1 MGGVAMLL
9 VDIRFFLAPPRGLFR
24 RSLVMTRS
32 VTLSCVALLVLL
44 AGQANGEL
52 PQGATAPGQN
62 MPSTLTGEL
71 IGDRIARFFASPQAR
86 ENALPSYAI
95 EKETGPG
102 KPLDGSV
109 KTQPVYS
116 LRDGK
121 QTAIVRI
128 APGTSLYGTGEVAGP
143 LERNGRKTIAWNTDA
158 YGYQD
163 DAVSLYKSHP
173 WVLAVRADGSAFGV
187 LADTTYRV
195 EIDTAADAADEI
207 RFTADGPAFPV
218 IIIERDSPIEV
229 VQAVTKLTGLPP
241 LPALWTLGYHQCRYS
256 YYPDTRARE
265 IASNFRD
272 RDIPADVIWYDIDYY
287 ESFRCFTFDPVLF
300 PDPKKLN
307 ADLLAQGFHNV
318 WMINPGI
325 KSREEPSPNEPP
337 AEERMK
343 ESAEIRRARETQRDV
358 FRAIRDSGKV
368 EDVYVKRADG
378 KVYEGEVWPGWC
390 FFPDYTQPRVR
401 EWWAPKYKPFMD
413 VGVTGVWNDM
423 NEPAIFNVASK
434 TMPEDNIHLGDPN
447 LLTPMGSPQGAAKAK
462 GDHARYHNVFGLMM
476 VKGSREGI
484 QASNPDKRPFVLSRA
499 THIGGQ
505 RYHAGWS
512 GDNTAN
518 WYHVEASVPMTL
530 NMNLS
535 GLSFYGPDIGG
546 FAADGDAQMFER
558 WIGYGTMLPFCR
570 SHTGKGNI
578 DKEPW
583 AFGPE
588 VEETS
593 RLAIQ
598 RRYRLMPYIY
608 TLFRDAS
615 VNGTPVMQPLFFTD
629 AKNPA
634 LRSEDDGFLLGGDL
648 LVVPQ
653 LVPDRSRQSV
663 MPSGNWRELAWDAA
677 ASPKNTTKGLDSQN
691 NDLPRLYVRPGAII
705 PTAPVMEYTGEKP
718 VDPITLIISL
728 DEAGAARGEM
738 YEDAGD
744 GYAYREKGEFLRTQ
758 YVAQRAGETVKV
770 NVSGVEGGMKRP
782 ARNVVVRVLL
792 DNGREVTGMG
802 KDGTEISVKLN

>member
-1 MGGVAMLL
+1 
-9 VDIRFFLAPPRGLFR
+9 
-24 RSLVMTRS
+24 MTRTVS
-32 VTLSCVALLVLL
+32 FSCVALLALL
-44 AGQANGEL
+44 AGHARGDMPLPEAAPQQA
-52 PQGATAPGQN
+52 A
-62 MPSTLTGEL
+62 STSLVGEL
-71 IGDRIARFFASPQAR
+71 IGDRIARYFASQQAR
-86 ENALPSYAI
+86 ENALPSYAL

-102 KPLDGSV
+102 KALDNTV
-109 KTQPVYS
+109 TVQPVFS
-116 LRDGK
+116 MVEGK
-121 QTAIVRI
+121 HSAMVKITA
-128 APGTSLYGTGEVAGP
+128 GTSLYGTGEVAGP
-143 LERNGRKTIAWNTDA
+143 LLRNGRKVVAWNTDA

-163 DAVSLYKSHP
+163 EAESLYKSHP
-173 WVLAVRADGSAFGV
+173 WVLAVRPDGTAFGV

-195 EIDTAADAADEI
+195 TIDTAATASDEI

-218 IIIERDSPIEV
+218 IIIERASPMEV
-229 VQAVTKLTGLPP
+229 VQAMTKLTGLPP

-256 YYPDTRARE
+256 YFPEARVRE
-265 IASNFRD
+265 IAKNFRD

-287 ESFRCFTFDPVLF
+287 ESFRCFTFDPVHF
-300 PDPKKLN
+300 PNPTKLN
-307 ADLLAQGFHNV
+307 ADLLADGFHNV

-337 AEERMK
+337 AEVRAK
-343 ESAEIRRARETQRDV
+343 EPAEIRRARETQRDV
-358 FRAIRDSGKV
+358 FRAVRDSGKV
-368 EDVYVKRADG
+368 QDVYVKRADG
-378 KVYEGEVWPGWC
+378 SVYEGEVWPGWC

-401 EWWAPKYKPFMD
+401 EWWAPHYGPFMAH
-413 VGVTGVWNDM
+413 GITGVWNDM
-423 NEPAIFNVASK
+423 NEPAVFNVKSK

-447 LLTPMGSPQGAAKAK
+447 LLTPMGSPQGEAKAK
-462 GDHARYHNVFGLMM
+462 GDHARYHNVYGMMM
-476 VKGSREGI
+476 VKGSRDGI
-484 QASNPDKRPFVLSRA
+484 QAANPDKRPFVLSRA

-530 NMNLS
+530 NMCLS

-546 FAADGDAQMFER
+546 FAANGDAQMFER
-558 WIGYGTMLPFCR
+558 WIGYGTLLPFCR
-570 SHTGKGNI
+570 AHTGTGNI

-608 TLFRDAS
+608 TLFKDAS
-615 VNGTPVMQPLFFTD
+615 VNGTPVLQPLFFTD

-634 LRSEDDGFLLGGDL
+634 LRSEDDGFLMGGDL

-653 LVPDRSRQSV
+653 LVPDRSRVTV
-663 MPSGNWRELAWDAA
+663 MPSGNWRELAWDATN

-691 NDLPRLYVRPGAII
+691 DDLPRLYVRPGAII
-705 PTAPVMEYTGEKP
+705 PTGPVMEFTSEKP
-718 VDPITLIISL
+718 LDPITLIINL
-728 DEAGAARGEM
+728 DDKGMARGEL

-744 GYAYREKGEFLRTQ
+744 GYAYREKQEYRKTT
-758 YVAQRAGETVKV
+758 YVAERKGDTVRVVIEKT
-770 NVSGVEGGMKRP
+770 EGALKRP
-782 ARNVVVRVLL
+782 QRSIVVRLLL
-792 DNGREVTGMG
+792 DGREVMTTGQ
-802 KDGTEISVKLN
+802 DGDPLSLTLK